1 MDIRKIRRLIDLIE
15 DSDISEIEISEGE
28 ETVRISRASQQPAP
42 TYAHYQAP
50 PPAPAP
56 APEAGGESAG
66 PTGGTSPTAA
76 SEPQEAG
83 RHQEAPMVG
92 TFYRAPSPEAEPYVR
107 EGDWVNEGDV
117 LCVIEA
123 MKLFNEIEAEFSGR
137 VKRILAENAQPVEFG
152 EPLILIDPEG

>member
-15 DSDISEIEISEGE
+15 DSDISEIEITEGE
-28 ETVRISRASQQPAP
+28 ETVRINRGSNQPVPA
-42 TYAHYQAP
+42 YAHYQAP

-56 APEAGGESAG
+56 AAG
-66 PTGGTSPTAA
+66 AA
-76 SEPQEAG
+76 SAAGEDGGAEPAEPQEPG

-107 EGDWVNEGDV
+107 EGDWVDEGDV

-152 EPLILIDPEG
+152 EPLFLIDPEG

>member
-15 DSDISEIEISEGE
+15 DSDISEIEITEGE
-28 ETVRISRASQQPAP
+28 ETVRISRGSSQPVPA
-42 TYAHYQAP
+42 YAHYQAP
-50 PPAPAP
+50 APAP
-56 APEAGGESAG
+56 QPAQAPAGGE
-66 PTGGTSPTAA
+66 AA
-76 SEPQEAG
+76 SGGEAAPEPQEAG

-92 TFYRAPSPEAEPYVR
+92 TFYRAPSPEAEPFVR

-152 EPLILIDPEG
+152 EPLFLIDPEG